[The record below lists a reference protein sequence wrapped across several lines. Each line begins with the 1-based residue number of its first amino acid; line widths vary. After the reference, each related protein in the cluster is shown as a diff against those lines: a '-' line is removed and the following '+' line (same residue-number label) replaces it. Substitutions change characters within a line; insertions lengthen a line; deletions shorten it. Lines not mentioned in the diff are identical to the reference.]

1 MIDQLKNTT
10 SCGHDDINVVALKQ
24 MKESILTSLTYIV
37 NLSLRTGVFPDIWK
51 LAKVIPLWK
60 NNGDK
65 SEQKCCRPIALLPV
79 LEKFVSRWLNSYL
92 EVNRLWSDR
101 QHGYRQHR
109 STSTALLQLQEE
121 ILNRHEEGSDV
132 AMLCFDSSAAF
143 DTLTHSILLKKLSL
157 YSCSEHV
164 SKWFTSYLSDRWQ
177 CFPLRLGK
185 KPWRGRRFGFIS
197 KCEV

>member
-1 MIDQLKNTT
+1 M
-10 SCGHDDINVVALKQ
+10 
-24 MKESILTSLTYIV
+24 
-37 NLSLRTGVFPDIWK
+37 
-51 LAKVIPLWK
+51 
-60 NNGDK
+60 
-65 SEQKCCRPIALLPV
+65 
-79 LEKFVSRWLNSYL
+79 SRWLNSYL

-143 DTLTHSILLKKLSL
+143 DTLTHTILLKKLSL

-185 KPWRGRRFGFIS
+185 KTWRGRRDSPMSQSYRTCRKPWETSNIS
-197 KCEV
+197 LQDLFPSVRSKYNKNNIIIYNKKAAMYLTIG